1 MVNFLTLDG
10 KAAVLA
16 VLIGILIVLFG
27 GVYGP
32 FFLAVMVLFLA
43 VSAIVTNVGIG
54 MKKRIKVYEA
64 KRGWK
69 NVVANGIIPLIIVI
83 LFWYFGSHVQDPT
96 VFVLAYVAS
105 VAGTT
110 ADKFASELG
119 VLGETPISIIT
130 FRKVKKG
137 VSGGVT
143 VFGTVSSFIG
153 AAIIGFSGMAVGL
166 SPLFVVIIAVSGL
179 LGSVVDSIAG
189 HFEEKGIGNKYTS
202 NILCAIAAAL
212 IAYAI
217 IAL

>member
-16 VLIGILIVLFG
+16 VLMGILIVLFG
-27 GVYGP
+27 GTYGV

-43 VSAIVTNVGIG
+43 LSAIVTNVGIG

-64 KRGWK
+64 RRGWK

-83 LFWYFGSHVQDPT
+83 LYWYFGSHMPNPT
-96 VFVLAYVAS
+96 VFVVAYVAS

-130 FRKVKKG
+130 LKKVKKG

-153 AAIIGFSGMAVGL
+153 AALIGFSGMAVGF
-166 SPLFVVIIAVSGL
+166 SPVYVVIIAVSGL
-179 LGSVVDSIAG
+179 FGSIVDSVAG
-189 HFEEKGIGNKYTS
+189 HFEERGIGNKYTS
-202 NILCAIAAAL
+202 NIFCAIAAAL

-217 IAL
+217 IVL

>member
-16 VLIGILIVLFG
+16 VLIGVLIVLFG
-27 GVYGP
+27 GAYGL
-32 FFLAVMVLFLA
+32 FFLAVIVLFLA
-43 VSAIVTNVGIG
+43 FSAIVTNVGIG

-69 NVVANGIIPLIIVI
+69 NVVANGIIPLVIVI
-83 LFWYFGSHVQDPT
+83 LYWHFGSLVPDPT
-96 VFVLAYVAS
+96 VFVVAYVAS

-119 VLGETPISIIT
+119 VLGETPVSIIT

-143 VFGTVSSFIG
+143 VFGTVSSLIG
-153 AAIIGFSGMAVGL
+153 AALIGFSGMAIGL
-166 SPLFVVIIAVSGL
+166 PPAYLVIIAVAGL
-179 LGSVVDSIAG
+179 LGSVVDSVAG
-189 HFEEKGIGNKYTS
+189 HFEENGIGNKYTS

-212 IAYAI
+212 IAYAV

>member
-10 KAAVLA
+10 KAAILA

-27 GVYGP
+27 GIYGP
-32 FFLAVMVLFLA
+32 FFLAVIVLFLA
-43 VSAIVTNVGIG
+43 FSAIVTNVGIG

-83 LFWYFGSHVQDPT
+83 IYWHFGSKMPDPI
-96 VFVLAYVAS
+96 VLVVAYIAS

-130 FRKVKKG
+130 LKKVKKG

-143 VFGTVSSFIG
+143 AFGTVSSFVG
-153 AAIIGFSGMAVGL
+153 AALIGFSGMAVGL
-166 SPLFVVIIAVSGL
+166 PPAYVLIIAVSGL

-189 HFEEKGIGNKYTS
+189 HFEENGIGNKYTS

>member
-10 KAAVLA
+10 KAALLA
-16 VLIGILIVLFG
+16 VLIGALIVLFG
-27 GVYGP
+27 GAYGP
-32 FFLAVMVLFLA
+32 FFLAVIVLFLA
-43 VSAIVTNVGIG
+43 FSAIVTNIGIG

-69 NVVANGIIPLIIVI
+69 NVVANGIVPLFIVI
-83 LFWYFGSHVQDPT
+83 LYWHFGSLVPDPI
-96 VFVLAYVAS
+96 VFVVVYVAS

-119 VLGETPISIIT
+119 VLGETPISIVT

-143 VFGTVSSFIG
+143 IFGTVSSFIG
-153 AAIIGFSGMAVGL
+153 AALIGFSGMAVGL
-166 SPLFVVIIAVSGL
+166 PPVYVLIIAISGL
-179 LGSVVDSIAG
+179 LGSVVDSVAG

-212 IAYAI
+212 IAYAVI
-217 IAL
+217 VL